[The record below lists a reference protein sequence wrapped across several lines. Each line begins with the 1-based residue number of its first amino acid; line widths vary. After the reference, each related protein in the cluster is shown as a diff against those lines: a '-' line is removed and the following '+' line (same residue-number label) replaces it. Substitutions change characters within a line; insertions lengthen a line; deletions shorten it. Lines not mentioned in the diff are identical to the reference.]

1 MRIIIM
7 AVAALLAFAG
17 AIQAQVAAPRLNPIA
32 IESTAPIFSPHPSNP
47 ATLPWSGP
55 SRIGG
60 GLLDL
65 EEEDATGT
73 QTLEGDG
80 KMLQARWVGEMFAVN
95 AEVLNSDFE
104 DVPPPGTFD
113 FDAFLIGAAFQWG
126 EVFSIGVGF
135 ESEELS
141 DATVS
146 LQETLPVAGATL
158 RLAEVIYLGV
168 ATGEATL
175 EESVP
180 TFTEEL
186 DRTVT
191 RLGVAYLW
199 REDDRGL
206 HLEIYRE
213 ERDSE
218 QSITLEAFGKDSDG
232 FTVEVVFSN
241 ILIGYES
248 ISTESTNFAGVD
260 LGEDEETIISVG
272 WAPGQGLALVA
283 SKSEI
288 ESTDAAGIPT
298 DTLDSLFIGVAWLF

>member
-7 AVAALLAFAG
+7 AVATLLAFAG
-17 AIQAQVAAPRLNPIA
+17 AIHAQVAAPRLNPIA
-32 IESTAPIFSPHPSNP
+32 IESTAPIFFGHPSNP

-65 EEEDATGT
+65 EEEDATGI

-80 KMLQARWVGEMFAVN
+80 KMLQARWVGEMFAVA

-104 DVPPPGTFD
+104 DVPPPGAFD

-126 EVFSIGVGF
+126 EVFSIGVGL
-135 ESEELS
+135 ESQEFS
-141 DATVS
+141 VGTFSVK
-146 LQETLPVAGATL
+146 ETLPVAGATL

-168 ATGEATL
+168 ATGEATVEL
-175 EESVP
+175 SDP
-180 TFTEEL
+180 TFTGEV

-191 RLGVAYLW
+191 RLGAAYFW
-199 REDDRGL
+199 RDDDRGL

-218 QSITLEAFGKDSDG
+218 QSITLEASGKDSDG

-248 ISTESTNFAGVD
+248 ITTEFTTFAGAD
-260 LGEDEETIISVG
+260 LGPDEETIISVG

-288 ESTDAAGIPT
+288 EERGPAGNLIT
-298 DTLDSLFIGVAWLF
+298 TLDSLFIGVAWLF